1 MCYFGGLIFTST
13 SCFFLKKFEWR
24 GKLNFLCGK
33 WKTKRIAPCSL
44 TNMSPR
50 KNSKAITRGCT
61 GYTED
66 WGHLKKNGGKRKW
79 THTQTHTH
87 PLPTPPH
94 THLTQNSFLGG
105 GGGEFSL
112 QGFESSNQPPDPKNQ
127 SEAIAR
133 GRGRGALQTKQN
145 KKMVG
150 ERPRFQV
157 LVAKT
162 YVNWSCLSCC
172 DNEVAGR
179 GRLGGP
185 RKWEG

>member
-1 MCYFGGLIFTST
+1 MYYFGGLIFTST
-13 SCFFLKKFEWR
+13 FFLNKKFEWR

-33 WKTKRIAPCSL
+33 WKTKHIAPCSL

-50 KNSKAITRGCT
+50 KNSKAITSGCT

-79 THTQTHTH
+79 AYTQTHAH
-87 PLPTPPH
+87 PSHPTPHTPH
-94 THLTQNSFLGG
+94 KTPSWVGAG
-105 GGGEFSL
+105 EEFSL
-112 QGFESSNQPPDPKNQ
+112 RGFESANQPPDPRNQ
-127 SEAIAR
+127 SEAIAG
-133 GRGRGALQTKQN
+133 GRGKRALQTKQN
-145 KKMVG
+145 KKKVG

-172 DNEVAGR
+172 DNKVAGG